1 MVKPNQKSAAQMQ
14 ETWFAERDVLA
25 LVGTSLLESRCLRP
39 NLLKMEGEL
48 DLPMPERSKHEMS

>member
-14 ETWFAERDVLA
+14 ETWFADRDVLA

-39 NLLKMEGEL
+39 NFIEKRRVGSADAGEV
-48 DLPMPERSKHEMS
+48 KA

>member
-14 ETWFAERDVLA
+14 ETWFADRDLLA

-39 NLLKMEGEL
+39 NFIEKGEL